1 MNHSVARVESERA
14 SIYLQQLCKHFAH
27 KRPVEFTPE
36 RGQISLAAGM
46 CRLEASG
53 GVLTIRAE
61 AEDAE
66 KLIAVAGRDRQASR
80 ALCVPQSRHPRLA
93 RRGDLGQRLSIVQQE
108 MAGLAAGHS
117 RFESE
122 AVMRAFTGRPSGN
135 RTGSGR

>member
-36 RGQISLAAGM
+36 RGQIELSAGT
-46 CRLEASG
+46 CRLDATG

-66 KLIAVAGRDRQASR
+66 KLTQLQGTIARHLERFAFRSPVTLDWHAEAAS
-80 ALCVPQSRHPRLA
+80 A
-93 RRGDLGQRLSIVQQE
+93 
-108 MAGLAAGHS
+108 
-117 RFESE
+117 
-122 AVMRAFTGRPSGN
+122 SG
-135 RTGSGR
+135 

>member
-36 RGQISLAAGM
+36 TGQISLGAGM
-46 CRLEASG
+46 CRLDAAN

-66 KLIAVAGRDRQASR
+66 RLVQLQDVIARHLERFAFRSPVTLDWR
-80 ALCVPQSRHPRLA
+80 AETA
-93 RRGDLGQRLSIVQQE
+93 
-108 MAGLAAGHS
+108 
-117 RFESE
+117 SE
-122 AVMRAFTGRPSGN
+122 AAE
-135 RTGSGR
+135 